1 MNIQHFKSINMKN
14 IITLL
19 LLLFIITACTKKEE
33 QKETANNNSSKEQT
47 AKPVNNV
54 YNISDN
60 ITDNISDNI
69 TQVKKFPEIEYIYK
83 TTIDMS
89 EKAVPLNKVDI
100 EQLLSKYY
108 QTDVI
113 KKMRQLY
120 ETDPYKVLELS
131 LEYGYF
137 DIADELLKGVTLDV
151 YLKNLIIGNT
161 AKSGKID
168 NMKYLEKY
176 NISINNDLNDAVMQV
191 YKFGTNKFLAYKMV
205 EYLLHNGADPNAS
218 DGLNT
223 PLTYTWNKASLD
235 LLLKYGADIEFIG
248 YLGNNICGTYLLE
261 SALKGEKDKVD
272 YLLSLD
278 ANPFLPAAWYKNKY
292 TKAMKCYDVPNE
304 NIGSLYKLSVSDME
318 LDKIDF
324 DKNLISEYAESIK
337 KYSKMYII
345 DVYANAAGDNLSD
358 IPFSKQGNIVSAVD
372 YTEQFVPGDIV
383 KNNNMLSNIV
393 MLSKDFHLYDNN
405 KKVPYIYFL
414 IKYDI
419 DNTKYIHYPSYRA
432 YISLLISNGFSMENE
447 NVNVLDYIFSTIYY
461 RIEEDDYINF
471 VSSYIYGAGQDKK
484 DALKKLKDAFDK
496 TGRLVEENGVAQYI
510 YRMYD
515 KYHK

>member
-1 MNIQHFKSINMKN
+1 MRN
-14 IITLL
+14 IITLIF
-19 LLLFIITACTKKEE
+19 LLFIITACTKKEE
-33 QKETANNNSSKEQT
+33 QKETVNDNLSKEQT
-47 AKPVNNV
+47 EKQVDNV
-54 YNISDN
+54 YN

-69 TQVKKFPEIEYIYK
+69 TDNITQVKKLPEIEYVYK
-83 TTIDMS
+83 NTIDMA
-89 EKAVPLNKVDI
+89 EEAVPLNKVDI

-120 ETDPYKVLELS
+120 EKDQYKVLELA

-191 YKFGTNKFLAYKMV
+191 YKFGINKFLAYNMA
-205 EYLLHNGADPNAS
+205 EYLLHNGADPNVS
-218 DGLNT
+218 DGLNS

-248 YLGNNICGTYLLE
+248 YLGNDICGTYLLE

-278 ANPFLPAAWYKNKY
+278 ANPFSPAAWYKNKY

-304 NIGSLYKLSVSDME
+304 NIGSLYKLSIGDIK
-318 LDKIDF
+318 LDKINF
-324 DKNLISEYAESIK
+324 DKDLINEYAESIK
-337 KYSKMYII
+337 TYSKMYIV
-345 DVYANAAGDNLSD
+345 DVYANIARDNVSE
-358 IPFSKQGNIVSAVD
+358 IPFSKQGDIVSAAD
-372 YTEQFVPGDIV
+372 YTAQFEPGNIV
-383 KNNNMLSNIV
+383 KNNNMISNIG
-393 MLSKDFHLYDNN
+393 MLSKDFHLYDGN
-405 KKVPYIYFL
+405 KKIPYIYFL
-414 IKYDI
+414 LKYKLDDDI
-419 DNTKYIHYPSYRA
+419 YYDNDYDSYIT
-432 YISLLISNGFSMENE
+432 YIYLLISNGFSMENE
-447 NVNVLDYIFSTIYY
+447 NVNVIDDIFSTMLYY
-461 RIEEDDYINF
+461 MTDDKERMNF
-471 VSSYIYGAGQDKK
+471 VSSYIYGAGQNKK
-484 DALKKLKDAFDK
+484 EAVKKLKDAFDK
-496 TGRLVEENGVAQYI
+496 SGRHVGGDISAQYL
-510 YRMYD
+510 YKMYD
-515 KYHK
+515 KYNK